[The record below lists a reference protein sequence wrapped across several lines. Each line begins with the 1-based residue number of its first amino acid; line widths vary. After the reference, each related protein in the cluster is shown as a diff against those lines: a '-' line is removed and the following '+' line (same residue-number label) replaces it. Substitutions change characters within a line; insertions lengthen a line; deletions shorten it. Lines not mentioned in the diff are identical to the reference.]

1 MATNIDP
8 NQQQTIEQALSNILG
23 QTTNIANLLRAKEA
37 AELALR
43 GGAPDNVAKSTAK
56 DLLGAS
62 GLSINDFRD
71 SLGHF
76 KGYASLIK
84 NLKDSF
90 KTTATSVS
98 NYNKVIKSATTAMQ
112 GIGNATKKATHAINY
127 QYSIGRGK
135 YVIPTPFQS
144 SRARAGTLADIFV
157 GDTSKHR
164 GLGRL
169 KELSMDSSFDFG
181 RVEKLLKRG
190 KINRFQYA
198 GLGLGRIASGAA
210 RGGGGAGMLAAAGLG
225 AGVTILGAI
234 GVQIARTVGDALKT
248 GIGSAAL
255 SLGLQA
261 RGAEGWTTGSTMASI
276 YGLRRM
282 GLSTDAAMQAITQG
296 QAMGL
301 GAGEIRSAVAAQQ
314 ALGISNT
321 MQKAQTLSRRMGW
334 GQDIASYFRSLEP
347 IMRQTKL
354 SMEELSNATEEFA
367 GNLRGAMDSNTIR
380 GLMGRFGDLVRTKA
394 ISWGE
399 VANIAMTPQALAPN
413 QQMAFAHFAAM
424 GGYKFKHS
432 TLLGR
437 AYELQRMGPEQM
449 GNSLQ
454 AMRAYV
460 RGMTGQSWSSL
471 SDEDKYKWANLIM
484 QKQGIADF
492 YKFPQGEEIM
502 QRLLSGTYTEADKE
516 AWQEAMKGDTT
527 KIAESMHLIQ
537 EPLTSINTM
546 LAGWISNLGADKVG
560 DFAKSTAQTII
571 DNAQKQD
578 VNLNVTTMNNVK
590 SVDVLLEAAGKKAI
604 IRSGAN
610 NVDKSF

>member
-1 MATNIDP
+1 MATNLDP
-8 NQQQTIEQALSNILG
+8 NQQTIEQALNNILG
-23 QTTNIANLLRAKEA
+23 HTKDIANLMRAKEA

-43 GGAPDNVAKSTAK
+43 GGAPETVAKGTAK

-90 KTTATSVS
+90 KGTQTTIN
-98 NYNKVIKSATTAMQ
+98 NYNKAMQ
-112 GIGNATKKATHAINY
+112 SAVTSTRGISRALKDTTRAINY

-135 YVIPTPFQS
+135 FVVPTPFQAQ
-144 SRARAGTLADIFV
+144 RARVGGWADFL
-157 GDTSKHR
+157 TY
-164 GLGRL
+164 GLGSKYPGVLNKL
-169 KELSMDSSFDFG
+169 KTLSMEHSNRYDKYLSSL
-181 RVEKLLKRG
+181 EKRG
-190 KINRFQYA
+190 VKLGLAPRV
-198 GLGLGRIASGAA
+198 GLGLGRIASG
-210 RGGGGAGMLAAAGLG
+210 GAGWGAAAGLG
-225 AGVTILGAI
+225 LAGATV
-234 GVQIARTVGDALKT
+234 GVLAAQIARTVGDALKT
-248 GIGSAAL
+248 GLGSAAL
-255 SLGLQA
+255 SMGLQA
-261 RGAEGWTTGSTMASI
+261 RGATDWTTGSTMASI

-314 ALGISNT
+314 ALGLSNT
-321 MQKAQTLSRRMGW
+321 MQKVQTLSRRMNWQG
-334 GQDIASYFRSLEP
+334 DPASYFRSLEP

-546 LAGWISNLGADKVG
+546 LAGWISHLGVKHVG
-560 DFAKSTAQTII
+560 EFAQSTAEKII
-571 DNAQKQD
+571 GATQD
-578 VNLNVTTMNNVK
+578 KNVNLNVTTMNNTQN
-590 SVDVLLEAAGKKAI
+590 VDVILEAAGRKAI

-610 NVDKSF
+610 NVNKSF

>member
-43 GGAPDNVAKSTAK
+43 GGAPDNIAKSTAK

-90 KTTATSVS
+90 KGTQATIN
-98 NYNKVIKSATTAMQ
+98 NYNKAMQ
-112 GIGNATKKATHAINY
+112 SAVTSTKGISRALKDTTRAINY

-135 YVIPTPFQS
+135 FVVPTPFQPQR
-144 SRARAGTLADIFV
+144 SRIGGWADFLTS
-157 GDTSKHR
+157 GLGSKHPSI
-164 GLGRL
+164 LNRL
-169 KELSMDSSFDFG
+169 KTLSMDPSDKFDKYMASLAKRGVKLGGLSKLGLNIG
-181 RVEKLLKRG
+181 RV
-190 KINRFQYA
+190 
-198 GLGLGRIASGAA
+198 ASGAA
-210 RGGGGAGMLAAAGLG
+210 FGGGFTGAALATGVGAFAAVGSLV
-225 AGVTILGAI
+225 AAQVAKS
-234 GVQIARTVGDALKT
+234 VGDALKT

-314 ALGISNT
+314 ALGLSNT
-321 MQKAQTLSRRMGW
+321 MQKAQTLTRRMGW
-334 GQDIASYFRSLEP
+334 GQDVASYFRSLEP

-492 YKFPQGEEIM
+492 YKFQFKISIWFFRIPSTS
-502 QRLLSGTYTEADKE
+502 LLK
-516 AWQEAMKGDTT
+516 
-527 KIAESMHLIQ
+527 
-537 EPLTSINTM
+537 
-546 LAGWISNLGADKVG
+546 LAVVFFVCL
-560 DFAKSTAQTII
+560 F
-571 DNAQKQD
+571 
-578 VNLNVTTMNNVK
+578 
-590 SVDVLLEAAGKKAI
+590 
-604 IRSGAN
+604 
-610 NVDKSF
+610 